1 MGAAKGE
8 RLNGANPSYSVQTE
22 MEKPDPAI
30 PLVRRQV
37 EVSKGRGLCYTY
49 SIRQGVKSVMGG
61 KLLEYEAKTIRNEG
75 RREGITEGRRE
86 GRREGITEGRMEM
99 LMELVEAGLLPLSE
113 AARQARLSE
122 EAFEKRMRE

>member
-22 MEKPDPAI
+22 MEKPDPAN

-86 GRREGITEGRMEM
+86 GITEGRMEM

-122 EAFEKRMRE
+122 EAFEKRMREYS